1 MASWQFGPFG
11 VLKGAVRTNVV
22 VYAGDTVRT
31 ISEGVIDFGGAVLG
45 GGAPLLDANGDS
57 WPTPPH
63 YPAPALRKNSLI
75 CGVGGAWYQGGTDAS
90 FASWT
95 TGELVLSVND
105 ASPEDNSRGWS
116 VTLLHTPLDPSR
128 KPGETYGCLLVLCV
142 ASLLGVFVAL
152 KLAVKANWRSFFR
165 NTPRKE

>member
-11 VLKGAVRTNVV
+11 VLKGQVRTNVI

-31 ISEGVIDFGGAVLG
+31 ISGGVIDFGGGFLG

-57 WPTPPH
+57 WPTPPN
-63 YPAPALRKNSLI
+63 YPAPSLRKNSLI

-90 FASWT
+90 FVSWT

-116 VTLLHTPLDPSR
+116 VTVLHTPLDPFRSPDR
-128 KPGETYGCLLVLCV
+128 PFGCLVMSCV
-142 ASLLGVFVAL
+142 ASVLGGLVVS
-152 KLAVKANWRSFFR
+152 KLPVLATRRSFL
-165 NTPRKE
+165 PGKE